1 MEHLVD
7 AGEIPGI
14 LLYQDDG
21 EPIAWCSVAPRGEY
35 ASLNRSPVLKP
46 LDEVPVWSIVCFYV
60 AKSHRRQGVLEALIR
75 AAVEY
80 VGERGGRIVMRYHIG
95 GVSESAS

>member
-1 MEHLVD
+1 MHSEIVD
-7 AGEIPGI
+7 LQPFVIRRRPKFRFSE
-14 LLYQDDG
+14 
-21 EPIAWCSVAPRGEY
+21 AWCSVAPRGEY